1 VAAIVVALQVM
12 SDDLDALASNTIS
25 KSTMTQEQLRDQ
37 VVALGSRW
45 SIEGPDLVLT
55 LAGQKGM
62 EKCGE
67 AVAYATKLADEMDHH
82 PSIAMEYP
90 KTTMRI
96 HTHDKKAITL
106 LDFVW
111 AARVERWLRDQ
122 AW

>member
-1 VAAIVVALQVM
+1 M

-25 KSTMTQEQLRDQ
+25 RSTMSQADVEHQLE
-37 VVALGSRW
+37 ALGPRW
-45 SIEGPDLVLT
+45 SIVGPDLVLT
-55 LAGQKGM
+55 LAGPKGM
-62 EKCGE
+62 EKAGA
-67 AVAYATKLADEMDHH
+67 AVAYATALADEMDHH

-111 AARVERWLRDQ
+111 AARDERWLRDQ